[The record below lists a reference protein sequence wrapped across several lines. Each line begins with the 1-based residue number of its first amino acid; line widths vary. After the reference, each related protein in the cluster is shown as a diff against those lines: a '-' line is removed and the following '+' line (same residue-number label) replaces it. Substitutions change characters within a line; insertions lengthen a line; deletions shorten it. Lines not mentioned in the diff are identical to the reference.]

1 MARGSLAGADLK
13 PPGEKEPEVDVDG
26 RVSLEP
32 GTQSH
37 FWKIVAGAGA
47 TGLSASLANSEDRAA
62 GSPRKGCLGVPSP
75 ERWDSGSRVVIEEF
89 LTGPE
94 VSVLSFTD
102 GKTVVPMISSM
113 DHKRALDG
121 DQVGVLKTVS

>member
-1 MARGSLAGADLK
+1 MAES
-13 PPGEKEPEVDVDG
+13 EKEAVEAIHSMIDDKQFG
-26 RVSLEP
+26 ESSS
-32 GTQSH
+32 T
-37 FWKIVAGAGA
+37 IV
-47 TGLSASLANSEDRAA
+47 
-62 GSPRKGCLGVPSP
+62 V
-75 ERWDSGSRVVIEEF
+75 EEY

-121 DQVGVLKTVS
+121 DKGLNTAEWYCCT